1 MVDAD
6 PDLDLS
12 NLNHARIEMP
22 SAISRGQASNNSI
35 SPTPDLVPHVRL

>member
-1 MVDAD
+1 MVEAD

-22 SAISRGQASNNSI
+22 SASQ
-35 SPTPDLVPHVRL
+35 